1 MELWIF
7 CRQRPKNKNWLF
19 LIFFHLISSYVVLFG
34 HRTHTNQNWTT
45 MHEKISIIIF
55 FHFFG
60 LWLQKI
66 HSSKMVRP
74 KRISLTESR
83 GNGSFFIL
91 KSGVQFWFRALLGKM
106 IAAPP
111 GWQGAMKKSFIWA
124 WLVVVHSIKNMFKTP
139 GGIRWQIFFVQ
150 MKSGVCS
157 LFLFTKTQNSKVKMN
172 QSCFKLGTMYCYVP
186 SCQLKQVYDWV

>member
-1 MELWIF
+1 MNFLSPKTKKQKLIIF
-7 CRQRPKNKNWLF
+7 N
-19 LIFFHLISSYVVLFG
+19 FFHPISSYVVLFG

-55 FHFFG
+55 FHFLG

-83 GNGSFFIL
+83 GNGRFFIL

-111 GWQGAMKKSFIWA
+111 GWQCSMKKTFIWA

-150 MKSGVCS
+150 MKSGLS
-157 LFLFTKTQNSKVKMN
+157 
-172 QSCFKLGTMYCYVP
+172 
-186 SCQLKQVYDWV
+186 